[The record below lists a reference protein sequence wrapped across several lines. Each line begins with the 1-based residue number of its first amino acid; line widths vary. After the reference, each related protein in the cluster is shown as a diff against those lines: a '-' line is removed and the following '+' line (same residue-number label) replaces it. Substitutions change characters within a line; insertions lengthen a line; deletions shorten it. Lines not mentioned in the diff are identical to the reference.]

1 MSYTILLVIYMKIK
15 KDEFGNYYLIMKDKD
30 KLTILANKS
39 IKSKIVITC
48 INQNLSINFE
58 ESKKKDN
65 LEK

>member
-1 MSYTILLVIYMKIK
+1 MKIK

-30 KLTILANKS
+30 KLTILADKS

-48 INQNLSINFE
+48 MKQNLSINFE
-58 ESKKKDN
+58 ENKKKDN